1 MTHRATGLP
10 PTKLKVDGWSAED
23 STVDLD
29 DRDRRA
35 LPLEAFLSGR
45 PPAYVLAVAV
55 LFVVGVGVADSLI
68 GPNISIAPFYVLPIL
83 IATWNLG
90 RAWGFLVAGLAAVA
104 MQLAHVRS
112 VETNVL
118 VPSWNALVWYAVFL
132 FVVWLLA
139 IIRDHA
145 KRQRS
150 QLESQEEVSDD
161 LRAQNDMKNTLLHA
175 VSHDLKGPLAG
186 ILGAMQTIR
195 RADQLQLTGVELND
209 LYGVIEQAGKK
220 AARLVDDLL
229 DLDRLRRGQ
238 LQPEREPTDV
248 GELADRVALE
258 LPSLSGHP
266 IRIESEPMLVDV
278 DRAKVE
284 RIVENLLNN
293 AARHTPA
300 GTPVQVLIIE
310 QGPGVVVVVE
320 DEGPGVSDDIKDE
333 IFEPFRQG
341 ASARGGVGIGLSLVQ
356 RFAELHGGS
365 ASVEDRPGGGAR
377 FVVTLPGE
385 VQHVTRPAPLR
396 AV

>member
-1 MTHRATGLP
+1 LTFRSSAAA
-10 PTKLKVDGWSAED
+10 PTELKVDAWLAED
-23 STVDLD
+23 SSVDVD
-29 DRDRRA
+29 HRDKRA

-55 LFVVGVGVADSLI
+55 LFVVGVGAADSMI
-68 GPNISIAPFYVLPIL
+68 GPDVSIAPFYVLPIL

-104 MQLAHVRS
+104 MQLADVRS

-195 RADQLQLTGVELND
+195 RADKLKLTGVELND
-209 LYGVIEQAGKK
+209 LYGVIEQAGRK
-220 AARLVDDLL
+220 ASRLVDDLL

-248 GELADRVALE
+248 GELADRLALE

-300 GTPVQVLIIE
+300 GTAVQVLVTE
-310 QGPGVVVVVE
+310 RDKGVVVIVE
-320 DEGPGVSDDIKDE
+320 DEGPGVPDDVKDE

-341 ASARGGVGIGLSLVQ
+341 AAARGGVGIGLSLVQ
-356 RFAELHGGS
+356 RFAELHGGT
-365 ASVEDRPGGGAR
+365 ARVEDRPGGGAR
-377 FVVTLPGE
+377 FVVTLPGQ

>member
-1 MTHRATGLP
+1 LTFRSSAAA
-10 PTKLKVDGWSAED
+10 PTELKVDAWLAED
-23 STVDLD
+23 SSVDVD
-29 DRDRRA
+29 HRDKRA

-55 LFVVGVGVADSLI
+55 LFVVGVGAADSMI
-68 GPNISIAPFYVLPIL
+68 GPDVSIAPFYVLPIL

-104 MQLAHVRS
+104 MQLADVRS

-195 RADQLQLTGVELND
+195 RADQLKLTSVELND
-209 LYGVIEQAGKK
+209 LYGVIEQAGRK
-220 AARLVDDLL
+220 ASRLVDDLL

-248 GELADRVALE
+248 GELADRLALE

-300 GTPVQVLIIE
+300 GTAVQVLVTE
-310 QGPGVVVVVE
+310 RDKGVVVVVE
-320 DEGPGVSDDIKDE
+320 DEGPGVPDDVKDE

-341 ASARGGVGIGLSLVQ
+341 AAARGGVGIGLSLVQ

-365 ASVEDRPGGGAR
+365 ARVEDRPGGGAR
-377 FVVTLPGE
+377 FVVTLPGQ

>member
-1 MTHRATGLP
+1 VA
-10 PTKLKVDGWSAED
+10 PTELKVDGWFAED
-23 STVDLD
+23 SSVDLD
-29 DRDRRA
+29 DRDKRA

-68 GPNISIAPFYVLPIL
+68 GPDVSIAPFYVLPIL

-104 MQLAHVRS
+104 MQLADVRS

-118 VPSWNALVWYAVFL
+118 APSWNALVWYAVFL

-195 RADQLQLTGVELND
+195 RADQLKLTGVELDD

-220 AARLVDDLL
+220 ASRLVDDLL

-248 GELADRVALE
+248 GELADRLALE
-258 LPSLSGHP
+258 LPALSGHP

-300 GTPVQVLIIE
+300 GTAVQVLVIE
-310 QGPGVVVVVE
+310 RDHGVVVVVE
-320 DEGPGVSDDIKDE
+320 DEGPGVPDDIKDE

-356 RFAELHGGS
+356 RFAELHGGT
-365 ASVEDRPGGGAR
+365 ARVEDRPGGGAR

-385 VQHVTRPAPLR
+385 VQRVIRPAPLR

>member
-1 MTHRATGLP
+1 LTFRSSAAA
-10 PTKLKVDGWSAED
+10 PTELKVDAWLAED
-23 STVDLD
+23 SSVDVD
-29 DRDRRA
+29 HRDKRA

-55 LFVVGVGVADSLI
+55 LFVVGVGAADSMI
-68 GPNISIAPFYVLPIL
+68 GPDVSIAPFYVLPIL

-104 MQLAHVRS
+104 MQLADVRS

-195 RADQLQLTGVELND
+195 RADQLKLTAVELND
-209 LYGVIEQAGKK
+209 LYRVIEQAGRK
-220 AARLVDDLL
+220 ASRLVDDLL

-248 GELADRVALE
+248 GELADRLALE

-300 GTPVQVLIIE
+300 GTAVQVLVTE
-310 QGPGVVVVVE
+310 RDKGVVVVVE
-320 DEGPGVSDDIKDE
+320 DEGPGVPDDVKDE

-341 ASARGGVGIGLSLVQ
+341 AAARGGVGIGLSLVQ

-365 ASVEDRPGGGAR
+365 ARVEDRPGGGAR
-377 FVVTLPGE
+377 FVVTLPGQ

>member
-1 MTHRATGLP
+1 VKSDT
-10 PTKLKVDGWSAED
+10 
-23 STVDLD
+23 
-29 DRDRRA
+29 RDTRA

-45 PPAYVLAVAV
+45 PPAYVLAVAIT
-55 LFVVGVGVADSLI
+55 FVVGVGIADHAL
-68 GPNISIAPFYVLPIL
+68 GPNVSLAPFYVLPIL
-83 IATWNLG
+83 VATWNLG

-104 MQLAHVRS
+104 MQAADVRAF
-112 VETNVL
+112 ETDVL

-139 IIRDHA
+139 IIRDYVD
-145 KRQRS
+145 RQRT
-150 QLESQEEVSDD
+150 QLASQEEVSDD
-161 LRAQNDMKNTLLHA
+161 LRAQNDMKNTLLRA

-195 RADQLQLTGVELND
+195 RAEQLHLSGVELND
-209 LYGVIEQAGKK
+209 LYGVIEQAGRK
-220 AARLVDDLL
+220 ASRLVDDLL

-248 GELADRVALE
+248 GALADRLAQE

-266 IRIESEPMLVDV
+266 VRIESETGLLVDV
-278 DRAKVE
+278 DTSKVE

-300 GTPVQVLIIE
+300 GTPIQVVVVE
-310 QGPGVVVVVE
+310 EDQGIVVVVE
-320 DEGPGVSDDIKDE
+320 DEGPGVPDEDKDE

-341 ASARGGVGIGLSLVQ
+341 EGARGGVGIGLSLVK
-356 RFAELHGGS
+356 RFAELHGGT
-365 ASVEDRPGGGAR
+365 ARVEDRNGGGAR
-377 FVVTLPGE
+377 FVVILPGD
-385 VQHVTRPAPLR
+385 VQRLLEPAPLR

>member
-1 MTHRATGLP
+1 LTFRSSAAA
-10 PTKLKVDGWSAED
+10 PTELKVDAWLAED
-23 STVDLD
+23 SSVDVD
-29 DRDRRA
+29 HRDRRA

-55 LFVVGVGVADSLI
+55 LFVVGVGIADSLV

-195 RADQLQLTGVELND
+195 RADQLKLTGVELND
-209 LYGVIEQAGKK
+209 LYGVIEQAGRK
-220 AARLVDDLL
+220 ASRLVDDLL

-248 GELADRVALE
+248 GELADRLALE

-266 IRIESEPMLVDV
+266 VRIESEPMLVDV

-300 GTPVQVLIIE
+300 GTAVQVVVTE
-310 QGPGVVVVVE
+310 RDKGVVVVVE
-320 DEGPGVSDDIKDE
+320 DEGPGVPDDVKDE

-341 ASARGGVGIGLSLVQ
+341 AGARGGVGIGLSLVQ
-356 RFAELHGGS
+356 RFAELHGGT
-365 ASVEDRPGGGAR
+365 ARVEDRPGGGAR
-377 FVVTLPGE
+377 FVVTLPGQ

>member
-1 MTHRATGLP
+1 MA
-10 PTKLKVDGWSAED
+10 PTELKVDGWSAED

-68 GPNISIAPFYVLPIL
+68 GPDVSIAPFYVLPIL

-118 VPSWNALVWYAVFL
+118 VPSWNALVWYTVFL

-195 RADQLQLTGVELND
+195 RADQLKLTGVELND

-220 AARLVDDLL
+220 ASRLVDDLL

-248 GELADRVALE
+248 GELADRLALE

-266 IRIESEPMLVDV
+266 IRIESEPMLVDL

-300 GTPVQVLIIE
+300 GTAVQVLVTE
-310 QGPGVVVVVE
+310 RDHGVVVVVE
-320 DEGPGVSDDIKDE
+320 DEGPGVPDDVKDE

-341 ASARGGVGIGLSLVQ
+341 AGARGGVGIGLSLVQ
-356 RFAELHGGS
+356 RFAELHGGT
-365 ASVEDRPGGGAR
+365 ARVEDRPGGGAR

>member
-1 MTHRATGLP
+1 MTHRATGLA
-10 PTKLKVDGWSAED
+10 PTELKVDAWSAED
-23 STVDLD
+23 SSVDLD
-29 DRDRRA
+29 NRDRRA

-55 LFVVGVGVADSLI
+55 LFVIGVGVADSLI

-145 KRQRS
+145 KRQRT

-195 RADQLQLTGVELND
+195 RADQLRLTGVELND

-300 GTPVQVLIIE
+300 GTPVQVLVTE
-310 QGPGVVVVVE
+310 QDHGVVVVVE

-356 RFAELHGGS
+356 RFAELHGGT

>member
-1 MTHRATGLP
+1 M
-10 PTKLKVDGWSAED
+10 
-23 STVDLD
+23 DLD

-90 RAWGFLVAGLAAVA
+90 RAWGFLVAGLSAVA

-195 RADQLQLTGVELND
+195 RADQLRLTGVELND

-356 RFAELHGGS
+356 RFAELHGGT

-385 VQHVTRPAPLR
+385 VQRVIRPAPLR
-396 AV
+396 AIGAACVARRHAQCRGVNRP